1 MNTGQS
7 PEQFKEAASLDLL
20 AGLRVVE
27 LGHGLA
33 GAVCGQSF
41 VEAGAQVAR
50 LSAESEDGNVWLAVN
65 DGKQRTGNPAEFDRF
80 LSAAD
85 LVIVDRTPS
94 GASTTQGVIDK
105 IRSGNSSVL
114 IVSITPFGLT
124 GPDAEFTGGD
134 LVSFHASGMG
144 RLLIGQV
151 EDPKTEPPVRAAGD
165 QSAFVAGTTAACAA
179 MLALAGEHPDDGKLI
194 DVSTQ
199 EALACMAVREL
210 AAPAYGE
217 PSQPRRRDGD
227 GNGST
232 VSIIPASDG
241 FVAIS
246 PREDRQWRA
255 WLGVMGDP
263 SWGADERFGTKAD
276 RARNWG
282 ELHPLITEWSVIHPK
297 QWIYETAQ
305 DAHVPSFPL
314 ATPGDLLESAQL
326 LHRGFFTEFEHP
338 TAGPLRRPGVPYTV
352 HRSSNRRS
360 PGASYQSSRI
370 IPRTQGLSGVRVL
383 DLSWVIAGPT
393 STRYLAAL
401 GADVIKVET
410 SSRSDPGRASALHA
424 ILGKS
429 KRAINLNLKQPE
441 ALEIAHRL
449 VAESDVVVENFATG
463 VLDRL
468 GLGYESLSEIRPD
481 IILLSASGLGRT
493 GPDAGRV
500 AYGTL
505 IQCYTGFAALNGY
518 PDTPPRV
525 GWAWADPLCGL
536 KMAFA
541 IGAALRHR
549 ASTHEGSNID
559 FSMVEALLSTMPGP
573 LIDHQSGRT
582 SPGQIGNDDPEISP
596 HGVYACAGDD
606 QWVAISTA
614 SPGEWEALCTIIP
627 ELVARMSDSLK
638 IRVRDAAQIDRAITA
653 WTSTQTAKKATV
665 TLQSAGV
672 SAAPSPDST
681 ELFWDAHLQERGFY
695 ANSTDMDGSTRGL
708 PGLPWQWAS
717 GERPVQAP
725 ASALGA
731 DTDAVLVDVLGM
743 TDVEIAEL
751 RQTGALT

>member
-1 MNTGQS
+1 MTLGS
-7 PEQFKEAASLDLL
+7 VPESTTLDLL
-20 AGLRVVE
+20 TGLRVFE
-27 LGHGLA
+27 LGPGLA

-41 VEAGAQVAR
+41 VEAGADVTR
-50 LSAESEDGNVWLAVN
+50 LSDETEEGNVWLAVN
-65 DGKQRTGNPAEFDRF
+65 DGKRRAAGSADMDEFLVD
-80 LSAAD
+80 AD
-85 LVIVDRTPS
+85 LVIVDVTPS
-94 GASTTQGVIDK
+94 GASSARVLIEAA
-105 IRSGNSSVL
+105 RSVNFNVL

-124 GPDAEFTGGD
+124 GPDAEFTGDD

-151 EDPKTEPPVRAAGD
+151 EDPESEPPVRAAGN
-165 QSAFVAGTTAACAA
+165 QSAFVAGATAACAA
-179 MLALAGEHPDDGKLI
+179 MLALAGERPDGGEVI

-199 EALACMAVREL
+199 EALACMAIREL
-210 AAPAYGE
+210 AAPAYGK
-217 PSQPRRRDGD
+217 PSQSRRLDGD

-246 PREDRQWRA
+246 PREERQWRA

-263 SWGADERFGTKAD
+263 DWGAEERFATKAD

-282 ELHPLITEWSVIHPK
+282 ELHPLISEWSASHPK

-314 ATPGDLLESAQL
+314 ATPGDLLESPQL

-352 HRSSNRRS
+352 RRTAIATPNVSSSNT
-360 PGASYQSSRI
+360 PQT
-370 IPRTQGLSGVRVL
+370 IPPTGELSGVRVL

-393 STRYLAAL
+393 CTRYLAAL

-410 SSRSDPGRASALHA
+410 GGRADPGRASALHA

-429 KRAINLNLKQPE
+429 KRAITLNLKQPE
-441 ALEIAHRL
+441 ALEIARRL
-449 VAESDVVVENFATG
+449 VSECDVVVENFATG

-468 GLGYESLSEIRPD
+468 GLGYEALSKIRPD
-481 IILLSASGLGRT
+481 IVLLSASGLGRT
-493 GPDAGRV
+493 GPDASRV

-505 IQCYTGFAALNGY
+505 IQCYTGFASLNGY
-518 PDTPPRV
+518 PDTSPRV

-541 IGAALRHR
+541 IGATLRQR
-549 ASTHEGSNID
+549 ARTGQGAHID
-559 FSMVEALLSTMPGP
+559 FSMVESLLSTMPGP
-573 LIDHQSGRT
+573 LIDHQTGQAAAV
-582 SPGQIGNDDPEISP
+582 QIGNDDPGKSP
-596 HGVYACAGDD
+596 HGVYPCVGDD
-606 QWVAISTA
+606 EWIAISIA
-614 SPGEWEALCTIIP
+614 SLSEWTALCSTIPGLIS
-627 ELVARMSDSLK
+627 RSSDSLESRK
-638 IRVRDAAQIDRAITA
+638 WDADQIDRVITD
-653 WTSTQTAKKATV
+653 WTSTRSAREATL

-695 ANSTDMDGSTRGL
+695 AKTMDMDGSDRGL
-708 PGLPWQWAS
+708 PGLPWRWAA
-717 GERPVQAP
+717 GERSDQTPAP
-725 ASALGA
+725 KLGA
-731 DTDAVLVDVLGM
+731 DTDAVLSEVLGM
-743 TDVEIAEL
+743 TDGEIAGL
-751 RQTGALT
+751 RDKGALT

>member
-1 MNTGQS
+1 MSPEQS
-7 PEQFKEAASLDLL
+7 PEQSKKATSLDLL

-27 LGHGLA
+27 IGLGLA
-33 GAVCGQSF
+33 GAVCGQTF
-41 VEAGAQVAR
+41 VEAGAKVSR
-50 LSAESEDGNVWLAVN
+50 LSLNAEDGNVWLAVN
-65 DGKQRTGNPAEFDRF
+65 DGKRRTENRVEFEKF

-85 LVIVDRTPS
+85 LVIVDKTPS
-94 GASTTQGVIDK
+94 GASVTQGVIDK
-105 IRSGNSSVL
+105 IRSDNSGIL

-165 QSAFVAGTTAACAA
+165 QSAFVAGATAACAA
-179 MLALAGEHPDDGKLI
+179 MLALAGERPYGGEVI
-194 DVSTQ
+194 DISTQ

-210 AAPAYGE
+210 AAPAYGK
-217 PSQPRRRDGD
+217 PSQPRRRNGD

-246 PREDRQWRA
+246 PREDRQWQA

-263 SWGADERFGTKAD
+263 DWGKEERFGTKAD
-276 RARNWG
+276 RARNWN
-282 ELHPLITEWSVIHPK
+282 ELYSLITEWSAIRSK

-314 ATPGDLLESAQL
+314 ATPGDLLESPQL

-338 TAGPLRRPGVPYTV
+338 TAGPLLRPGVPYTV
-352 HRSSNRRS
+352 RRSSNKRYVAA
-360 PGASYQSSRI
+360 PAKPAGVILPTGA
-370 IPRTQGLSGVRVL
+370 LSGVRVL

-393 STRYLAAL
+393 CTRYLAAL

-410 SSRSDPGRASALHA
+410 SGRADPGRASALHA

-429 KRAINLNLKQPE
+429 KRAITLNLKQPE

-449 VAESDVVVENFATG
+449 VAKCDVVVENFATG

-481 IILLSASGLGRT
+481 IVLLSASGLGRT
-493 GPDAGRV
+493 GPDADRV

-505 IQCYTGFAALNGY
+505 IQCYTGFASLNGY
-518 PDTPPRV
+518 PDTSPRV

-541 IGAALRHR
+541 IGAALRQR
-549 ASTHEGSNID
+549 ALNHQGAQID
-559 FSMVEALLSTMPGP
+559 FSMVESLLSTMPGP
-573 LIDHQSGRT
+573 LIDHQSEQT
-582 SPGQIGNDDPEISP
+582 SSGQIGNDDPEIYP
-596 HGVYACAGDD
+596 HGVYPCNGDD

-614 SPGEWEALCTIIP
+614 SPGEWEALCTLIP
-627 ELVARMSDSLK
+627 KLIARRSDSLK
-638 IRVRDAAQIDRAITA
+638 TRIWDAAQIDEVITA
-653 WTSTQTAKKATV
+653 WTSTRTAREATL

-681 ELFWDAHLQERGFY
+681 ELFWNPHLWERGFY
-695 ANSTDMDGSTRGL
+695 ANSTDMDGSNRGL
-708 PGLPWQWAS
+708 PGLPWQWAA
-717 GERPVQAP
+717 GERPVQTP
-725 ASALGA
+725 AAELGA
-731 DTDAVLVDVLGM
+731 DTDAVLSDVLGM

-751 RQTGALT
+751 RQKGALT